1 MERLPDVEVHAPGEA
16 LLHED
21 AVGVV
26 GGRLTAGGDDRTT
39 DAVGRARAVDEDRR
53 EVEGVGDRAHDRR
66 VEDHPVDAGDALD
79 AGHATQLGH
88 RERALAAVVRV
99 DHHVPRVGRTAH
111 PRERRRRPPGRGQ
124 AREARASG
132 QGDEQRDDEERAP
145 VPAQLGPQTEA
156 DRAHELRATRARTCS
171 STTCPTTD
179 PVTPRP
185 RTCRSTRRDNSP
197 REPSGRQW
205 CYPNA
210 GSGGHPLTSNCQFGL
225 ITSWSTRVSLSHWA
239 YWVASH
245 WSAVRW
251 SRKTSML
258 PMAHMV
264 SALRS

>member
-1 MERLPDVEVHAPGEA
+1 MRAMRSMPGTRRNSAIVSALSLPLFGLTITSHASVALRIRENAVDVRRAAARLARHAP
-16 LLHED
+16 
-21 AVGVV
+21 
-26 GGRLTAGGDDRTT
+26 
-39 DAVGRARAVDEDRR
+39 
-53 EVEGVGDRAHDRR
+53 
-66 VEDHPVDAGDALD
+66 
-79 AGHATQLGH
+79 
-88 RERALAAVVRV
+88 
-99 DHHVPRVGRTAH
+99 
-111 PRERRRRPPGRGQ
+111 
-124 AREARASG
+124 SG
-132 QGDEQRDDEERAP
+132 QGDEQRDHEERAP

-156 DRAHELRATRARTCS
+156 DRAHEPRATRARTCS